1 MMVVSIIAMVAV
13 IVLPM
18 LTNNTR
24 LRLQAAA
31 AIVSSDIEL
40 AQVMT
45 MAQPDEPII
54 VRFDN
59 ANARYWLAHLD
70 SPDTPI
76 SHPQTGEPYLVE
88 FGTGR
93 ARTVGSVILNARLSL
108 SGNNDLR
115 FAPHG
120 GLHNFSFTPAINI
133 GIPQSDQI
141 HWIRIRIDT
150 NTGSMSEV
158 FTSSPS

>member
-1 MMVVSIIAMVAV
+1 MVVSIIAMVAV

-18 LTNNTR
+18 FTDNTR

-59 ANARYWLAHLD
+59 NAAQYWLAHLD
-70 SPDTPI
+70 SPNTPI
-76 SHPQTGEPYLVE
+76 AHPQTGEPYLVE

-93 ARTVGSVILNARLSL
+93 ARTVGSVVLNARLSL
-108 SGNNDLR
+108 GGNNDLR

-120 GLHNFSFTPAINI
+120 GLHDFSFAPNINI
-133 GIPQSDQI
+133 GVPRGGQVQ
-141 HWIRIRIDT
+141 WIRIRIDS
-150 NTGSMSEV
+150 NTGSMSEDF
-158 FTSSPS
+158 FTSSG